1 MADRTL
7 PWPADTRLVRLG
19 EIEIDP
25 RYRSV
30 SRAGVMH
37 ELNPRCFELLLLFL
51 TEPRV
56 LHTRDAIFRKVWRGA
71 VVEDA
76 NLTTSIWLLRRALGG
91 GAKQWIRTIS
101 KQGYIF
107 DPPTGLEFE
116 VLAGDETL
124 ALTVTTG
131 LAESD
136 ASLAGTAPR
145 IADDGAVIAVDA
157 MPPPRLATAAR
168 AAASITRGWAL
179 TLAAAACLSLM
190 LLTGGLLGARSRD
203 NAPTRVVL
211 VVTTD
216 TSLPEAQRWPARLL
230 QRWLSWQLASTPRVE
245 LHSPSDVAADGSET
259 VVLLELA
266 APAQGSDWR
275 ISAHFRGAVA
285 QTPIVRRS
293 DAKNLVAAIQSV
305 SNDVFARL
313 TAAESYTGPELALD
327 MAAAQQLADALDAEQ
342 QHRWG
347 DAVRAYTSVVTA
359 VPAMGF
365 ARFRLARSLSQLG
378 QRGAAQ
384 SELARAE
391 SWMDSLPEFLRAPL
405 HAEGLLIRERY
416 AEAAAAFAALQQARG
431 RDNAEFRVAEATSL
445 RLAGRSREAAERV
458 GGELPLAPGVATG
471 WLIEHAETAIA
482 NRDFRAANASATH
495 ALELAQTLGWE
506 HERARAAFAL
516 VDALIHSRQ
525 PVDVAL
531 LTQAE
536 QSFAATG
543 DRIGLLDARV
553 RIELERNDNVS
564 GNTLDQLLAEARSA
578 GNARVEIDVLRRVAW
593 ARFRAGAIHDAY
605 QRLNQA
611 AAVAESTGHLV
622 ERRRIDLSLLH
633 FDMLR
638 LDFAALDERLKVL
651 DAEPKQGNTAF
662 AIGLYRARLQYW
674 RGDFDTALRTLES
687 AESLLRDSAGGNLPQ
702 NTAVLSCTRAAIHIV
717 QGRPADARTEYRAC
731 RSADEPAYNRLADI
745 GEAELAIQAG
755 DVAEARRLLAPLQTT
770 PGDTQIEP
778 NRLSLAMEIAPQ
790 FARIGDLAAASA
802 LVDETLPSAH
812 RAGYTMVEAN
822 LRMTRAEI
830 ALAQGQP
837 ERAGQEAAIVERML
851 PPDYWYEQRRLRTVR
866 ALIAQARGDI
876 GGAAEALNALHTDTR
891 ANGDVLGELLV
902 HSLIDTNA
910 AALPCPD
917 ERRLRLLAA
926 SGMRGASDL
935 WMNPAGRDRARLVT
949 AVESSD
955 WHRH

>member
-30 SRAGVMH
+30 SRAGVVH

-107 DPPTGLEFE
+107 DPPAGLEFE

-124 ALTVTTG
+124 SPSATM
-131 LAESD
+131 AESD
-136 ASLAGTAPR
+136 AVVETATR
-145 IADDGAVIAVDA
+145 IADDSVVCAADEVPAA
-157 MPPPRLATAAR
+157 RLAPAPR

-190 LLTGGLLGARSRD
+190 LLTGGLLGARSRES
-203 NAPTRVVL
+203 APTRVVL

-266 APAQGSDWR
+266 APAQGNDWR

-313 TAAESYTGPELALD
+313 IAAESYVGPELALD
-327 MAAAQQLADALDAEQ
+327 TASAQQLADALDAEQ

-359 VPAMGF
+359 VPTMGF

-384 SELARAE
+384 SELARAGT
-391 SWMDSLPEFLRAPL
+391 WIDGLPEFLRQPL

-416 AEAAAAFAALQQARG
+416 AEAAEAFAALQQVRG
-431 RDNAEFRVAEATSL
+431 RDNQDFRVAEATSL
-445 RLAGRSREAAERV
+445 RLAGRSREATARV
-458 GGELPLAPGVATG
+458 DGDLPLAPGTATS
-471 WLIEHAETAIA
+471 WLIERAETAIA
-482 NRDFRAANASATH
+482 NRDFRLANSSARQ
-495 ALELAQTLGWE
+495 AFELAQTLGWE

-516 VDALIHSRQ
+516 VDALSNSRQ

-531 LTQAE
+531 LSQAE

-543 DRIGLLDARV
+543 DRLGLLDARV
-553 RIELERNDNVS
+553 RIELERNDSVS
-564 GNTLDQLLAEARSA
+564 GSTLDQLLAEARSA
-578 GNARVEIDVLRRVAW
+578 GNARVEIDVLRRVAS
-593 ARFRAGAIHDAY
+593 ARFRAGAIRDAY
-605 QRLNQA
+605 QRLGQA
-611 AAVAESTGHLV
+611 AAVAESTGHLI
-622 ERRRIDLSLLH
+622 ERRRIDLMLLH

-651 DAEPKQGNTAF
+651 DAEPQQGNTAY

-687 AESLLRDSAGGNLPQ
+687 TESVLRDSVAGNLPQ
-702 NTAVLSCTRAAIHIV
+702 SSAALSCTRATIRMV
-717 QGRPADARTEYRAC
+717 QGHPADARTEYRAC
-731 RSADEPAYNRLADI
+731 RASEEPAFNRLADI

-755 DVAEARRLLAPLQTT
+755 DVAEARRFLT
-770 PGDTQIEP
+770 PMQSPPDSTRIEP
-778 NRLSLAMEIAPQ
+778 NRWSLAMEIAPLL
-790 FARIGDLAAASA
+790 ARIGDLAAASE
-802 LVDETLPSAH
+802 LVDETLPSAQK
-812 RAGYTMVEAN
+812 AGYTMVETN
-822 LRMTRAEI
+822 LRITRAEI
-830 ALAQGQP
+830 ALAQGHAD
-837 ERAGQEAAIVERML
+837 RAEHEIGIVEKVL
-851 PPDYWYEQRRLRTVR
+851 PPDYWYEQRRVRTVR
-866 ALIAQARGDI
+866 ALVAQARGDI
-876 GGAAEALNALHTDTR
+876 GGAAKALDALHTDTR
-891 ANGDVLGELLV
+891 VNGDVLGELLV
-902 HSLIDTNA
+902 HSLIDANA
-910 AALPCPD
+910 AATPCPD
-917 ERRLRLLAA
+917 ERHLRLLAA

-935 WMNPAGRDRARLVT
+935 WMNPAGRDRAGLVS